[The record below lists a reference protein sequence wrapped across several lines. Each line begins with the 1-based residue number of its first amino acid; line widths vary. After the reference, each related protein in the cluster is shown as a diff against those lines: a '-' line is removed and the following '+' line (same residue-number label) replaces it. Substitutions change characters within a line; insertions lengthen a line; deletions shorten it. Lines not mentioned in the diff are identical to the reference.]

1 MTLLTKSVIALTLP
15 MILVA
20 FAIERATS
28 HPSPISAALALVV
41 MLSVGVW
48 VYSYVKYAI
57 TQKLEQL
64 LKQLKNSRDAISP
77 LSSDTALQA
86 SEPAALA
93 LHHDELEQLSQAV
106 DNTVQTL
113 SLLVEEKQYMQNNLQ
128 AEVEKRTAKL
138 EASHWIQSSKTALN
152 EVIQG
157 EQDLV
162 ELAHNVLKQLSALL
176 DAQVGALYGLAS
188 EVQTLKLLATYA
200 YPKNESK
207 SRTLKFGEGLV
218 GQAAIDQKIIRVN
231 DLPEEYVQVSS
242 SFGEAIPRN
251 LLIVPIKIGDGLN
264 GVLELGA
271 FNPFLDIHIDFLK
284 QVQETI
290 GLSMYAAES
299 RVEMQVLL
307 TQFEIQREEI
317 AEANELLEEQNHQL
331 EDQSKIIQQQN
342 KELEKAKEVLEE
354 RIEERTHELRVRSEE
369 LEQFNEKLQ
378 QFVPDKF
385 LKILHKKNII
395 DVNPGD
401 HVEKRMT
408 VFFSDIRFFTSLS
421 ESMTPSENFRFI
433 NSYLSF
439 MAPIIKEKNG
449 IIDKYIGDAIM
460 ALFDSPDDAVR
471 AAIAMSQM
479 LLTYNQYR
487 ANCGYI
493 PIKLGFGINTGD
505 LMLGTVGGEIRM
517 DSTVIGDT
525 VNLTAR
531 IEHLTKTYE
540 TPILIG
546 SDTFIGL
553 QNNISYSLRYIDCVV
568 VRGKSENVML
578 YEVIDGDIPE
588 RQKKKLQTLPMYEKG
603 INAYQTENYIE
614 ALRFFEKC
622 YELDSDDVVIQ
633 IYRQRCYG
641 HLGEIP
647 RPALAS

>member
-1 MTLLTKSVIALTLP
+1 MTLLTKSLLAILLP
-15 MILVA
+15 MLLVV
-20 FAIERATS
+20 FAVERATS
-28 HPSPISAALALVV
+28 TQSLSLAAIALTMIVAYGLWVYLYFKHMVSNKISKLLNLVSTQEDSQVALAQANNEDEIGQ
-41 MLSVGVW
+41 LSVAVH
-48 VYSYVKYAI
+48 S
-57 TQKLEQL
+57 TLQQL
-64 LKQLKNSRDAISP
+64 NA
-77 LSSDTALQA
+77 LS
-86 SEPAALA
+86 
-93 LHHDELEQLSQAV
+93 
-106 DNTVQTL
+106 
-113 SLLVEEKQYMQNNLQ
+113 NLQ
-128 AEVEKRTAKL
+128 DEVQKRTTKM
-138 EASHWIQSSKTALN
+138 EAVHWIQSSKSTLN
-152 EVIQG
+152 EAIQG

-162 ELAHNVLKQLSALL
+162 ELAQNILKQLSTILNI
-176 DAQVGALYGLAS
+176 QVGALYGLAS

-200 YPKNESK
+200 YPKSK
-207 SRTLKFGEGLV
+207 SKTQTLRFGEGLV
-218 GQAAIDQKIIRVN
+218 GQAAIDQKLIVVS
-231 DLPEEYVQVSS
+231 DLPDNYVQVSS
-242 SFGEAIPRN
+242 SFGEATPRN
-251 LLIVPIKIGDGLN
+251 LVILPIKIGDGLN
-264 GVLELGA
+264 GVLELAA
-271 FNPFLDIHIDFLK
+271 FEPFKEIHIDFLE

-290 GLSMYAAES
+290 GLSLYAAES

-317 AEANELLEEQNHQL
+317 AEANELLEEQNQQL
-331 EDQSKIIQQQN
+331 EHQGEVIQEQN
-342 KELEKAKEVLEE
+342 QELEKAKEVLEE
-354 RIEERTHELRVRSEE
+354 RIEERTRELRLRSEE
-369 LEQFNEKLQ
+369 LEQFNDKLQ

-439 MAPIIKEKNG
+439 MAPIIKDKNG

-460 ALFDSPDDAVR
+460 ALFDNPDDAVR
-471 AAIAMSQM
+471 AAIAMSEM

-487 ANCGYI
+487 AKCGYV

-578 YEVIDGDIPE
+578 YEVIDGDLPE

-603 INAYQTENYIE
+603 INAYQTEAYIE

-622 YELDSDDVVIQ
+622 YEIDPDDVVIQ

>member
-1 MTLLTKSVIALTLP
+1 MSLLTKSVLALTLP

-28 HPSPISAALALVV
+28 HPSPVSAALALGVV
-41 MLSVGVW
+41 LGYSVW
-48 VYSYVKYAI
+48 VYAYLKHTI

-64 LKQLKNSRDAISP
+64 LTRLNDSKDALPDLTLK
-77 LSSDTALQA
+77 
-86 SEPAALA
+86 EPSGVTPA
-93 LHHDELEQLSQAV
+93 LHDDEFSQLSLAV
-106 DNTVQTL
+106 DNTLQTL
-113 SLLVEEKQYMQNNLQ
+113 TLLSEEKQYMQNNLQ

-157 EQDLV
+157 EQDLG

-176 DAQVGALYGLAS
+176 DAQVGALYGLSS

-207 SRTLKFGEGLV
+207 SRTLRFGEGLI
-218 GQAAIDQKIIRVN
+218 GQAAIDQKILRIS

-242 SFGEAIPRN
+242 SFGQAVPRN
-251 LLIVPIKIGDGLN
+251 LLIVPITIGDGLN

-271 FNPFLDIHIDFLK
+271 FKPFQDIHIDFLE

-354 RIEERTHELRVRSEE
+354 RIEERTRELRIRSEE

-487 ANCGYI
+487 ANCGYV

-553 QNNISYSLRYIDCVV
+553 QNNVSYSLRYVDCVC
-568 VRGKSENVML
+568 VRGKSETVML
-578 YEVIDGDIPE
+578 YEVIDGDLPE

-603 INAYQTENYIE
+603 INAYHTENYLE
-614 ALRFFEKC
+614 ALRYFEKC
-622 YELDSDDVVIQ
+622 YELDPDDAVTH

-641 HLGEIP
+641 HIGEIP

>member
-1 MTLLTKSVIALTLP
+1 MTLLTKSLLAILLPMLLVVFAVERATSTQSLSLAVIALT
-15 MILVA
+15 MLVA
-20 FAIERATS
+20 YGLWVYLYFKHMVS
-28 HPSPISAALALVV
+28 NKISKLLNLVSTQEDSQVALAQANNEDEIGQ
-41 MLSVGVW
+41 LSVAVH
-48 VYSYVKYAI
+48 S
-57 TQKLEQL
+57 TLQQL
-64 LKQLKNSRDAISP
+64 NA
-77 LSSDTALQA
+77 LS
-86 SEPAALA
+86 
-93 LHHDELEQLSQAV
+93 
-106 DNTVQTL
+106 
-113 SLLVEEKQYMQNNLQ
+113 NLQ
-128 AEVEKRTAKL
+128 DEVQKRTTKM
-138 EASHWIQSSKTALN
+138 EAVHWIQSSKSTLN
-152 EVIQG
+152 EAIQG

-162 ELAHNVLKQLSALL
+162 ELAQNILKQLSTILNI
-176 DAQVGALYGLAS
+176 QVGALYGLAS

-200 YPKNESK
+200 YPKSK
-207 SRTLKFGEGLV
+207 SKTRTLRFGEGLV
-218 GQAAIDQKIIRVN
+218 GQAAIDQKLIVVSDVPDN
-231 DLPEEYVQVSS
+231 YVQVSS
-242 SFGEAIPRN
+242 SFGEATPRN
-251 LLIVPIKIGDGLN
+251 LVILPIKIGDGLN
-264 GVLELGA
+264 GVLELAA
-271 FNPFLDIHIDFLK
+271 FEPFKEIHIDFLE

-290 GLSMYAAES
+290 GLSLYAAES

-317 AEANELLEEQNHQL
+317 AEANELLEEQNQQL
-331 EDQSKIIQQQN
+331 EHQGEVIQEQN
-342 KELEKAKEVLEE
+342 QEFEKAKEVLEE
-354 RIEERTHELRVRSEE
+354 RIEERTRELRLRSEE
-369 LEQFNEKLQ
+369 LEQFNDKLQ

-460 ALFDSPDDAVR
+460 ALFDNPDDAVR
-471 AAIAMSQM
+471 AAIAMSEM

-487 ANCGYI
+487 AKCGYV

-578 YEVIDGDIPE
+578 YEVIDGDLPE

-603 INAYQTENYIE
+603 INAYQTEAFIE
-614 ALRFFEKC
+614 ALSFFEKC
-622 YELDSDDVVIQ
+622 YEIDPDDVVIQ

-647 RPALAS
+647 RPAALAS